1 MLLLWV
7 ISKNSRSLERLV
19 LTDMRTLHFLALFG
33 VLLLIT
39 AVPATL
45 VSAKRSNA
53 PTNFA
58 PGEVIVKLKPGATQ
72 LQVKVREQRLMAIA
86 RLGDDSDAV
95 NPAET
100 LVQGEPSQRVNKIF
114 VEHGL
119 DRVFVLK
126 LDPAVDVRAKV
137 DELRSHDEVEYAEPN
152 YLIKLGSV
160 PNDPQFSQQWA
171 LLNLGVSFG
180 DFVTTPNAD
189 IKAYKAWDITVGSP
203 DVIVALTDTGVDLTH
218 PDLVNNIYTNPR
230 EIPGNG
236 IDDDHNGFI
245 DDVHGFNVADQNGDT
260 SDAVGHGTQMAGIIA
275 AEMNNNIG
283 ISGVC
288 QSKVMPVRF
297 YKRYGPD
304 PSQFSATVADA
315 ARSLLYS
322 IAAGASII
330 NASWTTLLDPDLV
343 SDQVAQ
349 ALKDAVQA
357 TNDAGV
363 LMVCI
368 AGNEGYDLD
377 YSKIYPASYWF
388 PNQIVVAASDYND
401 GIWRP
406 LSNPYM
412 IQSGFG
418 PASVHLAAP
427 GVSVLTTQAH
437 GNCQLCTQDADPAKW
452 YTSATGTSVSAACV
466 SGVAALTKTQ
476 HPGDSGVLLS
486 RRIREG
492 VEVTETL
499 RDYVIGGGRLS
510 AIGAITREVNIT
522 PPTLQEVY
530 YKAKKQKLFLSG
542 SGMLQ
547 GLVVVVGRGS
557 YPGKPQSD
565 DGTAFVAKVPV
576 SEFPPGAPVLI
587 KLRNPDGGE
596 SQAISFTR

>member
-1 MLLLWV
+1 MRRIHW
-7 ISKNSRSLERLV
+7 
-19 LTDMRTLHFLALFG
+19 LTLFA
-33 VLLLIT
+33 VLLLIISS
-39 AVPATL
+39 PIKR
-45 VSAKRSNA
+45 VSAKRSNLS
-53 PTNFA
+53 TNYA
-58 PGEVIVKLKPGATQ
+58 PGEVIVKLKPGASQ
-72 LQVKVREQRLMAIA
+72 LQTEGRDQRLMAIA
-86 RLGDDSDAV
+86 RLASDHADS
-95 NPAET
+95 NPAEA
-100 LVQGEPSQRVNKIF
+100 LVQGEPSQRVNQIF
-114 VEHGL
+114 VERGL

-126 LDPAVDVRAKV
+126 LDPDTDVKAKV
-137 DELRSHDEVEYAEPN
+137 NELRSLDEVEYAEPN
-152 YLIKLGSV
+152 YLIKLGTV
-160 PNDPQFSQQWA
+160 IPNDPDFGQQWA
-171 LLNLGVSFG
+171 LFNPGFILG
-180 DFVTTPNAD
+180 DNPTTQNAD
-189 IKAYKAWDITVGSP
+189 IKAYKAWDITTGSP
-203 DVIVALTDTGVDLTH
+203 DVIIAVCDTGVDLTH
-218 PDLVNNIYTNPR
+218 PDLVHNIYTNPG

-245 DDVHGFNVADQNGDT
+245 DDVHGYNVADQNGDT

-283 ISGVC
+283 ISGVS

-343 SDQVAQ
+343 PEQAAQ
-349 ALKDAVQA
+349 ALADAVKA

-377 YSKIYPASYWF
+377 YSKIYPASYWL
-388 PNQIVVAASDYND
+388 PNQIVVAASDFND
-401 GIWRP
+401 GIWK
-406 LSNPYM
+406 NPDNPFM
-412 IQSGFG
+412 IQTGFG

-427 GVSVLTTQAH
+427 GVSVLTTQAR
-437 GNCQLCTQDADPAKW
+437 GNCQLCTQETDPSKW

-466 SGVAALTKTQ
+466 SGVAALTKSQ
-476 HPGDSGVLLS
+476 HPGDNAILLS

-492 VEVTETL
+492 VEVTSTL

-510 AIGAITREVNIT
+510 AIGAVTREVSIT
-522 PPTLQEVY
+522 PPTLQEVS
-530 YKAKKQKLFLSG
+530 YKAKKQKLFLFG
-542 SGMLQ
+542 TGMQQ
-547 GLVVVVGRGS
+547 GVVVLVGKVS

-565 DGTAFVAKVPV
+565 DGTAILAKVPT
-576 SEFPPGAPVLI
+576 SEFPPGSPVSI

-596 SQAISFTR
+596 SRAITFTR

>member
-1 MLLLWV
+1 
-7 ISKNSRSLERLV
+7 
-19 LTDMRTLHFLALFG
+19 MRTLHFLALFA
-33 VLLLIT
+33 VLLLIIV
-39 AVPATL
+39 APASN
-45 VSAKRSNA
+45 VSAKRSNVPLNYA
-53 PTNFA
+53 A
-58 PGEVIVKLKPGATQ
+58 GEVLVKLKAGASQ
-72 LQVKVREQRLMAIA
+72 LRTEGREERLMAIS
-86 RLGDDSDAV
+86 RLAGDRDEL
-95 NPAET
+95 NPAEA
-100 LVQGEPSQRVNKIF
+100 LVQGEPSQRVNQIF
-114 VEHGL
+114 VERGL

-126 LDPAVDVRAKV
+126 LDPTTDVRAKI
-137 DELRSHDEVEYAEPN
+137 DELRSLDEVEYAEPN

-160 PNDPQFSQQWA
+160 IPNDPDFSQQWA
-171 LLNLGVSFG
+171 LLNNGIPLGE
-180 DFVTTPNAD
+180 FVTTQDAD

-218 PDLVNNIYTNPR
+218 PDLVKNIYTNPG

-236 IDDDHNGFI
+236 IDDDHNGFV

-260 SDAVGHGTQMAGIIA
+260 SDAVGHGTQMAGVIA
-275 AEMNNNIG
+275 AEMNNHIG

-322 IAAGASII
+322 VAAGASII

-343 SDQVAQ
+343 SDQAAQ
-349 ALKDAVQA
+349 ALADAVKA

-377 YSKIYPASYWF
+377 YSKIYPASYWL
-388 PNQIVVAASDYND
+388 PNQIVVAASDFND

-412 IQSGFG
+412 IQTGFG

-437 GNCQLCTQDADPAKW
+437 GNCQLCTQEADPAKW

-466 SGVAALTKTQ
+466 SGVAALTKSA
-476 HPGDSGVLLS
+476 HPTDSGVLLG

-492 VEVTETL
+492 VDVTETL
-499 RDYVIGGGRLS
+499 RDYVIGGGRLN
-510 AIGAITREVNIT
+510 ALGAVTREVTIT
-522 PPTLQEVY
+522 PPTLQELS
-530 YKAKKQKLFLSG
+530 YKAKKQKLFVYG

-547 GLVVVVGRGS
+547 GVVIVVGKSS
-557 YPGKPQSD
+557 YPGRPQSD
-565 DGTAFVAKVPV
+565 DGTAYMAKVPL
-576 SEFPPGAPVLI
+576 SEFPPGTPVLI

-596 SQAISFTR
+596 SRAISFTR

>member
-1 MLLLWV
+1 
-7 ISKNSRSLERLV
+7 
-19 LTDMRTLHFLALFG
+19 MRTLHFLALFA
-33 VLLLIT
+33 VLILVI
-39 AVPATL
+39 AAPASH
-45 VSAKRSNA
+45 VSAKRSNVS
-53 PTNFA
+53 TSYA
-58 PGEVIVKLKPGATQ
+58 PGEVIVKLKPGASQ
-72 LQVKVREQRLMAIA
+72 LRTEGREQRLMAIA
-86 RLGDDSDAV
+86 RLAGDQGDSNNAV
-95 NPAET
+95 EA
-100 LVQGEPSQRVNKIF
+100 LVQGEASQRVNKIF
-114 VEHGL
+114 VERGL

-126 LDPAVDVRAKV
+126 LDPGEDVRAKV
-137 DELRSHDEVEYAEPN
+137 DELKSLAEVEYAEPN
-152 YLIKLGSV
+152 YLIKLGTV
-160 PNDPQFSQQWA
+160 IPNDPQFSQQWA

-203 DVIVALTDTGVDLTH
+203 DVIIALTDTGVDLTH
-218 PDLVNNIYTNPR
+218 PDLVKNIYTNPG

-236 IDDDHNGFI
+236 IDDDHNGFV

-330 NASWTTLLDPDLV
+330 NASWSTLLDADLV
-343 SDQVAQ
+343 SEQVAQ
-349 ALKDAVQA
+349 ALKDAVGA

-377 YSKIYPASYWF
+377 YSKIYPASYF
-388 PNQIVVAASDYND
+388 LPNQIVVAASDYND

-427 GVSVLTTQAH
+427 GVSVRTTQAH
-437 GNCQLCTQDADPAKW
+437 GNCQLCTQETDPAKW

-466 SGVAALTKTQ
+466 SGVAALTKSQ

-522 PPTLQEVY
+522 PPTLQEVT
-530 YKAKKQKLFLSG
+530 YKAKKQKLFVFG

-547 GLVVVVGRGS
+547 GVVVVVGKGS
-557 YPGKPQSD
+557 YPGRPQSD
-565 DGTAFVAKVPV
+565 DGTAFMAKVPI

-596 SQAISFTR
+596 SRAISFTR